1 MGLTQNS
8 DIGSDR
14 LGSIGIGSSVIVGHP
29 DLGSLKSIVLIAHI
43 HSGQVR
49 GQRDIVAAAMI
60 MSQKTKHEHTHK
72 RILAHQ
78 KKKAKNNLVAKKE
91 PLKSRIRTGKTFAS
105 RKWLKLNN
113 CLPYIY
119 VRHCSAMPGILQL
132 FPSLVDI
139 LTEWRAAICA
149 ICLIVN

>member
-8 DIGSDR
+8 DIGSDQ

-78 KKKAKNNLVAKKE
+78 KKKGQEQFGGQKRAIEIAHTNWKNVCQPQMAE
-91 PLKSRIRTGKTFAS
+91 I
-105 RKWLKLNN
+105 
-113 CLPYIY
+113 
-119 VRHCSAMPGILQL
+119 
-132 FPSLVDI
+132 
-139 LTEWRAAICA
+139 E
-149 ICLIVN
+149 

>member
-14 LGSIGIGSSVIVGHP
+14 LGSIGIESSVIVGHP

-91 PLKSRIRTGKTFAS
+91 PLKSRIRTGKRLPAANGWNWIIACHKFMWDTVQQCPAFSSFSPPWSTYWQNDGLPFAQS
-105 RKWLKLNN
+105 
-113 CLPYIY
+113 
-119 VRHCSAMPGILQL
+119 V
-132 FPSLVDI
+132 
-139 LTEWRAAICA
+139 
-149 ICLIVN
+149 

>member
-72 RILAHQ
+72 KKGQEQFGGQKRAIEIAHT
-78 KKKAKNNLVAKKE
+78 NW
-91 PLKSRIRTGKTFAS
+91 KTFAS

-113 CLPYIY
+113 CLP
-119 VRHCSAMPGILQL
+119 
-132 FPSLVDI
+132 
-139 LTEWRAAICA
+139 
-149 ICLIVN
+149 

>member
-1 MGLTQNS
+1 VGLTQNS
-8 DIGSDR
+8 DIGSDQ

-60 MSQKTKHEHTHK
+60 MSQKTKHEHT
-72 RILAHQ
+72 Q

-113 CLPYIY
+113 CLPYFY

-139 LTEWRAAICA
+139 LTE
-149 ICLIVN
+149 